1 MSDDNEGARRAY
13 YDSAYGNLGTEDEEE
28 SAEEATAVSGAADG
42 AADAGADGAANV
54 DPTDVDPT
62 DVGTE
67 GPVVSARSDRSELA
81 STLDRVSEGLATL
94 GVYVALVST
103 LAVPIGLAAVG
114 MGVQPA
120 GNYLVTGSL
129 GGWVLAMGLALVAGM
144 RESDPYENAEEKR
157 ETERSFF

>member
-13 YDSAYGNLGTEDEEE
+13 YDSAYGDLGTEGTEDTEGTEE
-28 SAEEATAVSGAADG
+28 SVEEAAAVTAAAVGADDADG
-42 AADAGADGAANV
+42 V
-54 DPTDVDPT
+54 DPTDA
-62 DVGTE
+62 GTAD
-67 GPVVSARSDRSELA
+67 PVVSARGDRSEPA
-81 STLDRVSEGLATL
+81 STLDRVAETLATL

-129 GGWVLAMGLALVAGM
+129 GGWVLAMGVALVAGM